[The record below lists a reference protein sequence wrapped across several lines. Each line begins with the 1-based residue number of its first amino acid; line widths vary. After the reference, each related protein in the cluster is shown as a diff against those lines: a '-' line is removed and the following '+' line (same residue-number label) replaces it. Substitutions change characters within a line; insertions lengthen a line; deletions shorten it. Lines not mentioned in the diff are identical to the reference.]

1 MKVETVLYLNLP
13 LSLARELI
21 FESKKQGREPILN
34 EDAGNNFL
42 LAKDKA
48 CIWEYTQR
56 GDGFWR
62 TLKSSHVNLKYFMK

>member
-21 FESKKQGREPILN
+21 LESKKQGREPILN
-34 EDAGNNFL
+34 EHVENNFS
-42 LAKDKA
+42 LAKDRA
-48 CIWEYTQR
+48 CVWDYTQR